1 MEVDPDVRELR
12 RKQTEMVQ
20 AMQSKKKGFKL
31 DDVANLVLSMHSDLN
46 ATHDELQ
53 RYISMSDK
61 QLSERL
67 QDGVTKLSVFQQNLE
82 ANDRSIVDMHQK
94 LTANDERL
102 HQLAIQTAKDIE
114 ESLNNRMQALQDKM
128 DQEMQ
133 HKANQLQE
141 LFETMDLTRRQL
153 IAKEALLRN
162 ESRVLMHKNNELITG
177 SLKASE
183 KETREY
189 LLSELHST
197 ADRLSN
203 VQATCEENTC
213 DRMDKADRFANDLH
227 RDLTLLMEK
236 VAANIG
242 LWRIWL
248 ATHPMSSQ
256 TEKTNCAMTTGSSLV
271 TWRPEPT
278 ASPMLSRRWKI
289 SQPGAL
295 IGTSRTPPFSWPNWL
310 RRVTWSR
317 HLLLGYLQSLRQQV
331 LMTFRWSC
339 GS

>member
-1 MEVDPDVRELR
+1 MAAPPGHRQTTVGARQTTGTAGSAVSMEVDPDVRELR

-46 ATHDELQ
+46 ATRDELQ

-82 ANDRSIVDMHQK
+82 A
-94 LTANDERL
+94 TAFD
-102 HQLAIQTAKDIE
+102 LAARFKIR
-114 ESLNNRMQALQDKM
+114 LNNRMQALQDKM

-162 ESRVLMHKNNELITG
+162 ESRVLWGVSDVSGYGHGCGQMRKNNELITG

-183 KETREY
+183 KEMQRCQW
-189 LLSELHST
+189 LVLFL
-197 ADRLSN
+197 
-203 VQATCEENTC
+203 VQA
-213 DRMDKADRFANDLH
+213 
-227 RDLTLLMEK
+227 EK
-236 VAANIG
+236 VAESKSFKSG
-242 LWRIWL
+242 
-248 ATHPMSSQ
+248 
-256 TEKTNCAMTTGSSLV
+256 
-271 TWRPEPT
+271 
-278 ASPMLSRRWKI
+278 MLPAIQLFYVS
-289 SQPGAL
+289 
-295 IGTSRTPPFSWPNWL
+295 
-310 RRVTWSR
+310 
-317 HLLLGYLQSLRQQV
+317 
-331 LMTFRWSC
+331 
-339 GS
+339 